1 MNKKTLLIIS
11 LIIIILV
18 SIITNIYII
27 SKDNKD
33 KTENTK
39 PQFLQE
45 ITYKGLK
52 ISNASIE
59 TGNDLSEYKSMVT
72 NISDNTIKI
81 DKLYIIFYNNDQEN
95 KILALSNIELS
106 QNENTVI
113 DIVSEDDLNKITD
126 IKFVLE

>member
-27 SKDNKD
+27 LKDNKD
-33 KTENTK
+33 TPENTK